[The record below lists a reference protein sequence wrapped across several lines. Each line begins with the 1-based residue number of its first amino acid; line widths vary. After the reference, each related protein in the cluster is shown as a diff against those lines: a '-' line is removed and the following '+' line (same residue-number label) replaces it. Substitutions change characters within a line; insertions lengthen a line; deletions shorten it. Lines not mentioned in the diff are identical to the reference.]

1 MDVTRKQ
8 AERFGT
14 EIVVDTVVDVD
25 VAKRP
30 FTLTLESAGRITAD
44 AVIVASGAS
53 AKYLGLE
60 SEKKLLGYGVSACAT
75 CDGFFFRG
83 KEVVVVG
90 GGDTAM
96 EEATFLTK
104 FCTKVYLVHRRSEF
118 RASKIM
124 VQRALAN
131 PKIEVLLDT
140 VVEEILGEPAT
151 GVKGVRV
158 KNTKTGDVRTL
169 AVSGYFAAIGHQPN
183 TELFKGKLDMNEV
196 GYLKIA
202 HPTTKT
208 SVDGHLRGRRRR
220 GLHLPS
226 GGLGRRR
233 RLQGRDRRRALAR
246 RARHPLTAELALR
259 TPDPTRT
266 RGATRS
272 ARAGPG
278 GATRATS
285 IRRRLFLLAR
295 VIPILRPTPASA
307 SFQNPSGSP
316 EDQPTSPKA
325 ASPNET
331 SWRISGTART
341 RASTFPT
348 RRRFPSTA

>member
-1 MDVTRKQ
+1 MPLRTHYKVVIVGSGPAGLTAAIYASRANLEPLVVEGIQPGGQLATTTDVENFPGFPHGIQGPALMDVTRKQ

-30 FTLTLESAGRITAD
+30 FTLTLESAGKITAD
-44 AVIVASGAS
+44 SVIVASGAS

-60 SEKKLLGYGVSACAT
+60 SEKEFLGHGVSACAT

-83 KEVVVVG
+83 KDVVVVG

-104 FCTKVYLVHRRSEF
+104 FCSKVYLVHRRNEF

-124 VQRALAN
+124 VQRALQN

-169 AVSGYFAAIGHQPN
+169 SVSGYFAAIGHQPN
-183 TELFKGKLDMNEV
+183 TELFRGKLDMDDV
-196 GYLKIA
+196 GYLKIR
-202 HPTTKT
+202 HPSTKT
-208 SVDGHLRGRRRR
+208 SVPGIFAAGDVADFIYR
-220 GLHLPS
+220 
-226 GGLGRRR
+226 
-233 RLQGRDRRRALAR
+233 QAV
-246 RARHPLTAELALR
+246 
-259 TPDPTRT
+259 
-266 RGATRS
+266 S
-272 ARAGPG
+272 AAGEG
-278 GATRATS
+278 C
-285 IRRRLFLLAR
+285 
-295 VIPILRPTPASA
+295 
-307 SFQNPSGSP
+307 
-316 EDQPTSPKA
+316 KA
-325 ASPNET
+325 AIDAE
-331 SWRISGTART
+331 SWLAEHGIH
-341 RASTFPT
+341 
-348 RRRFPSTA
+348 

>member
-1 MDVTRKQ
+1 MPQKQHYKVVIVGSGPAGLTAAIYASRANLAPLVLEGMQPGGQLTTTTEVENFPGFEHGIQGPALMDVTRKQ

-14 EIVVDTVVDVD
+14 EIAADTAFDVD
-25 VAKRP
+25 VKAKP
-30 FTLTLESAGRITAD
+30 FVLTLESGAKVTAD
-44 AVIVASGAS
+44 AIIVASGAS

-124 VQRALAN
+124 AQRALTN

-140 VVEEILGEPAT
+140 VVEEILGDPGT

-158 KNTKTGDVRTL
+158 KSTRSGATHTL

-183 TELFKGKLDMNEV
+183 TAMFAGKLDMNDV
-196 GYLKIA
+196 GYLRIA

-208 SVDGHLRGRRRR
+208 SVDGIFAAGDVADFMYR
-220 GLHLPS
+220 
-226 GGLGRRR
+226 
-233 RLQGRDRRRALAR
+233 QAI
-246 RARHPLTAELALR
+246 
-259 TPDPTRT
+259 
-266 RGATRS
+266 S
-272 ARAGPG
+272 AAGEG
-278 GATRATS
+278 C
-285 IRRRLFLLAR
+285 
-295 VIPILRPTPASA
+295 
-307 SFQNPSGSP
+307 
-316 EDQPTSPKA
+316 KA
-325 ASPNET
+325 AIDAER
-331 SWRISGTART
+331 WLGTQGIH
-341 RASTFPT
+341 
-348 RRRFPSTA
+348 